1 MFICCYFSLLS
12 DLFLLLHKAHKSIS
26 SPLSPFFSPLVLQ
39 SLLPFCALAFH
50 VRSTLIYLC
59 QFLFSFSYVCL
70 CNRLCFMIF
79 SYDSH
84 LIGVICVSCCIFCHT
99 LGGSVVL
106 SNTDAVSLLLW
117 AAAVAARST
126 CSLPV
131 PAGPLPV
138 PYMAWWPGTDFM
150 HQEQPAGPLV
160 CHVHLKDKFLEGCLG
175 WKIEVWVV
183 SVCN

>member
-84 LIGVICVSCCIFCHT
+84 LSGVICVSCCIFCHT

-117 AAAVAARST
+117 AAAIAARST

-131 PAGPLPV
+131 PAGPLPI
-138 PYMAWWPGTDFM
+138 PAWLGGQALISCIKNNLQVLLSATCTWRISS
-150 HQEQPAGPLV
+150 
-160 CHVHLKDKFLEGCLG
+160 LKDVQAGKSRFG
-175 WKIEVWVV
+175 
-183 SVCN
+183 